1 MALKENGVPF
11 MEDIFKILLVGDLS
25 VGKTSLM
32 LRFTESTFNAKQPST
47 VGIDYKCK
55 RLFIEEENFKV
66 QVWDTAGQERF
77 RTLTNA
83 YYRGA
88 NGIII
93 VYDITSQL
101 SFDHCIVWIESVREN
116 APVNAKVMIVGCK
129 SDLQE
134 EREVSR
140 VSGEELSRA
149 IEGQFYECSAQ
160 TGENCE
166 EIFID
171 IMLEIKKNRMSTKER
186 QDPYYYQRI
195 HDHKVKK
202 SGCCQI

>member
-1 MALKENGVPF
+1 MALKENGNAF

-32 LRFTESTFNAKQPST
+32 LRFTESKFNPKQSST

-55 RLFIEEENFKV
+55 RLFIGEDNFKV

-88 NGIII
+88 NGIVI
-93 VYDITSQL
+93 VYDITSQV
-101 SFDHCIVWIESVREN
+101 SFDHCTLWIESVRHN
-116 APVNAKVMIVGCK
+116 APVNAKIMIVGCK
-129 SDLQE
+129 SDLE
-134 EREVSR
+134 DDREVNSEI
-140 VSGEELSRA
+140 GEELSKA
-149 IEGQFYECSAQ
+149 IEAQFYECSAQ

-166 EIFID
+166 EVFID
-171 IMLEIKKNRMSTKER
+171 MMKEIKRNRTSTKVR
-186 QDPYYYQRI
+186 QDPNYYQKI
-195 HDHKVKK
+195 HEPAVRKT
-202 SGCCQI
+202 SCCK

>member
-1 MALKENGVPF
+1 MAAKENGVPF
-11 MEDIFKILLVGDLS
+11 MEDIFKILLVGDMS
-25 VGKTSLM
+25 AGKTSLM
-32 LRFTESTFNAKQPST
+32 LRFTDATFNHKQPST

-55 RLFIEEENFKV
+55 RLFIDEENFKV

-93 VYDITSQL
+93 AYDITSQV
-101 SFDHCIVWIESVREN
+101 SFDHCTVWIESVRQN

-129 SDLQE
+129 SDLLHD
-134 EREVSR
+134 REVERS
-140 VSGEELSRA
+140 SGEELSRA
-149 IEGQFYECSAQ
+149 IEGQFFECSAQ

-166 EIFID
+166 QIFIQ
-171 IMLEIKKNRMSTKER
+171 IMQEIKKNRMSTKER

-195 HDHKVKK
+195 HEHKVKK
-202 SGCCQI
+202 SGCCQN